1 MFGKSEKLSLNRT
14 LNNSRRTF
22 KSMAILCARIVFLG
36 VIVLVGVYSLAYSR
50 HPPEVAMRFQLEQ
63 IHYQGLVHLDRRALD
78 GLIYQSVSKNLMS
91 LDLDRIRDLVESES
105 WVREATIRRK
115 LPDQLVIHI
124 RERQGVALAAIDN
137 ELYVVDQEGVI
148 LDRPGPGHQSIDGPI
163 VRGLMNAARENAQ
176 EENILRM
183 QVYLRVVEELA
194 PHNRSISEIDVETPK
209 QVAVIPT
216 EDPIPVRLG
225 DNDFLMRYETF
236 VSQKELYDRLKEE
249 YGMIESV
256 DVTSGN
262 KIIFHTPLKK
272 GGKVMAQTGNPL

>member
-1 MFGKSEKLSLNRT
+1 MNQT

-22 KSMAILCARIVFLG
+22 KSIAILCARIVLL
-36 VIVLVGVYSLAYSR
+36 VLIALVGVYSLAYSR

-78 GLIYQSVSKNLMS
+78 ALIYQSVSENLMS

-105 WVREATIRRK
+105 WVREATVRRK
-115 LPDQLVIHI
+115 FPNQLVIHI
-124 RERQGVALAAIDN
+124 RERQAVALAAIDN

-148 LDRPGPGHQSIDGPI
+148 LDRPDGPSHQSIDRPI

-183 QVYLRVVEELA
+183 QIYLRVVEELA
-194 PHNRSISEIDVETPK
+194 SHHRSISEVDVEIPE
-209 QVAVIPT
+209 QVTVIPKD
-216 EDPIPVRLG
+216 DPIPVHLG

-236 VSQKELYDRLKEE
+236 VSQQDLYDRLKEE

-256 DVTSGN
+256 DVTYDS
-262 KIIFHTPLKK
+262 KIIFHTPQKK
-272 GGKVMAQTGNPL
+272 GGTVMAKTSNPF